1 MSIMEEAMKK
11 LFFSVVAGIFLL
23 TALGSRPT
31 NILSLTP
38 TPVPSE
44 TPSVDQLKSE
54 LATLESELAILES
67 ERARLEAVRQESL
80 NKLARLEHEFQG
92 LMLQRLAYEQAQ
104 ETRMTIGLMVAL
116 LAGAVAVLIRVY
128 FAEEITAI
136 ANRIRRL
143 LGIRLREAPV
153 AYKERI
159 VRLVRGLEKT
169 SAEFDSM
176 YGEMAEV
183 LGQREAAITRLQK
196 RVENLGEQETQLQRK
211 VETLGRVPLPAVD
224 YFADIVQRGEKRS
237 AWRDYVLFGLG
248 VVMGTVVNYVVYA
261 LGK

>member
-54 LATLESELAILES
+54 LAILES
-67 ERARLEAVRQESL
+67 EQARLEAVRQESL

-104 ETRMTIGLMVAL
+104 ETRMIIGLMVAL

-159 VRLVRGLEKT
+159 ASLVGGLEKT
-169 SAEFDSM
+169 SAELDSI
-176 YGEMAEV
+176 YREIAEV
-183 LGQREAAITRLQK
+183 LGQREVAITSLQE
-196 RVENLGEQETQLQRK
+196 RIEALAEQEAQLQTK
-211 VETLGRVPLPAVD
+211 VETLERVPLPAAD

-237 AWRDYVLFGLG
+237 AWRDYWIFVLG
-248 VVMGTVVNYVVYA
+248 VGITAVVSFVSGA